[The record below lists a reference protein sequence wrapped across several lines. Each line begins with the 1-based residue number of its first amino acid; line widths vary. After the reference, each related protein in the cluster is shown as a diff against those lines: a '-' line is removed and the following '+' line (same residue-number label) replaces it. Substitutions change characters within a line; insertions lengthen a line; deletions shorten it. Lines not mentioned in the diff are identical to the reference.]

1 VKDKIILADGS
12 VQGIAEIPQDIRN
25 RYKTVWELKQKVL
38 VDLSAERAPFVC
50 QTQSLNIFI
59 KAPTFKTL
67 SSLHFYSWKLGVK
80 TGIYYLR
87 SQAKS
92 SAQKFSVDLEKV
104 SNTDSKRQEKVEP
117 EEKKNA
123 IVIATVKEEPEC
135 LMCSS

>member
-1 VKDKIILADGS
+1 MYS
-12 VQGIAEIPQDIRN
+12 FCPRYHRNSTRYPQ
-25 RYKTVWELKQKVL
+25 
-38 VDLSAERAPFVC
+38 
-50 QTQSLNIFI
+50 
-59 KAPTFKTL
+59 PTFKTL

-104 SNTDSKRQEKVEP
+104 SNVDSKSQEKGEP
-117 EEKKNA
+117 DDEKKKQKNA
-123 IVIATVKEEPEC
+123 IAITTVKEEPEC